1 MFGTI
6 LAVDLR
12 RRMELLTEAALPDRE
27 QGMPKY
33 RRSVPVGNRPITSM
47 GIAQARLPG
56 GGSINLMRVMQTNAC
71 SLSCG
76 YCPTYCG
83 GKVPRATVSPEE
95 IATTFMDV
103 NRKGLAQGLFLTSGV
118 PGRPTRA
125 TDRML
130 ATLEV
135 LRQREGF
142 TGYIHVKLL
151 PGAEIAQVE
160 AAQRLA
166 TRISVNL
173 EGPTD
178 AHVSTLA
185 KEKNL
190 TGDLLPKLEL
200 AGRLYRE
207 AREEG
212 GPGPRGSTTT
222 QFVVGAVGE
231 KDQEVLRLVARLEGQ
246 RLLHHAHF
254 SAFQPVVGTPFEGFA
269 PTPAARESRLYQAE
283 HLLREYGFGVEEL
296 AFETGGNLPLEHDP
310 KTAWALANPE
320 RFPLEVT
327 RAPLELLLRVPGL
340 GPKAARLIV
349 QTRRRAVLRG
359 LGDLRRIGVDTVRAG
374 YYLTLHGRRLAPSP
388 APQQL
393 RLFAP
398 GDHLTQ
404 APFRTPIP
412 PCAYR

>member
-1 MFGTI
+1 
-6 LAVDLR
+6 
-12 RRMELLTEAALPDRE
+12 
-27 QGMPKY
+27 
-33 RRSVPVGNRPITSM
+33 
-47 GIAQARLPG
+47 
-56 GGSINLMRVMQTNAC
+56 MRVMQTNAC

-118 PGRPTRA
+118 PGRATRA

-142 TGYIHVKLL
+142 SGYIHVKLL
-151 PGAEIAQVE
+151 PGAEVAQVE

-200 AGRLYRE
+200 AGRLYRQ

-254 SAFQPVVGTPFEGFA
+254 SAFQPVVGTPFEDRA

-296 AFETGGNLPLEHDP
+296 AFETTGNLPLEHDP
-310 KTAWALANPE
+310 KTAWALAHPE

-340 GPKAARLIV
+340 GPKAARTIV
-349 QTRRRAVLRG
+349 QLRRRAVLRD

-374 YYLTLHGRRLAPSP
+374 YYLTLHGRRLAPRP
-388 APQQL
+388 APHQL

-404 APFRTPIP
+404 APFRTPVP

>member
-1 MFGTI
+1 M
-6 LAVDLR
+6 DLR

-33 RRSVPVGNRPITSM
+33 RRSVPVGNRPLTSM

-76 YCPTYCG
+76 YCPTFCG

-95 IATTFMDV
+95 VAATFMDV

-130 ATLEV
+130 ATLEL
-135 LRQREGF
+135 LRKREGF
-142 TGYIHVKLL
+142 AGYIHIKLL
-151 PGAEIAQVE
+151 PGAETAQVE
-160 AAQRLA
+160 AAARLA

-173 EGPTD
+173 EGPSD
-178 AHVSTLA
+178 HHVRALA
-185 KEKNL
+185 KEKYL
-190 TGDLLPKLEL
+190 SGDLLPKLEL
-200 AGRLYRE
+200 AGRLYRQ

-222 QFVVGAVGE
+222 QFVVGAAGE
-231 KDQEVLRLVARLEGQ
+231 RDREILGVVARLERQ

-254 SAFQPVVGTPFEGFA
+254 SAFQPVVGTPFENRA
-269 PTPAARESRLYQAE
+269 PTPAIREARLYQAE
-283 HLLREYGFGVEEL
+283 HLLRDYGFDFDEL
-296 AFETGGNLPLEHDP
+296 AFAADGNLPLEHDP
-310 KTAWALANPE
+310 KTTWALAHPE
-320 RFPLEVT
+320 RFPLDVT
-327 RAPLELLLRVPGL
+327 RAPLEMLLRVPGV
-340 GPKAARLIV
+340 GPKAARTLV
-349 QTRRRAVLRG
+349 HVRRRTTLRD
-359 LGDLRRIGVDTVRAG
+359 LRDLRRAGVDTVRAG
-374 YYLTLHGRRLAPSP
+374 YYLTLRGQRLAIAP
-388 APQQL
+388 APHQL

-398 GDHLTQ
+398 GEHLTQ
-404 APFRTPIP
+404 APFRTPVP

>member
-1 MFGTI
+1 
-6 LAVDLR
+6 
-12 RRMELLTEAALPDRE
+12 MELLTEAALPDRE

-95 IATTFMDV
+95 VATTFMDV

-118 PGRPTRA
+118 PGRATRA

-135 LRQREGF
+135 LRHREGF
-142 TGYIHVKLL
+142 GGYIHVKLL
-151 PGAEIAQVE
+151 PGAETGQVE
-160 AAQRLA
+160 AAARLA

-173 EGPTD
+173 EGPSD
-178 AHVSTLA
+178 AHVRTLA
-185 KEKNL
+185 REKDL
-190 TGDLLPKLEL
+190 SGDLLPKLEL

-212 GPGPRGSTTT
+212 GPSLRGSTTT

-231 KDQEVLRLVARLEGQ
+231 KDREVLGLVAGLERR

-269 PTPAARESRLYQAE
+269 PTPAAREARLYQAE

-296 AFETGGNLPLEHDP
+296 AFESGGNLPLDHDP
-310 KTAWALANPE
+310 KTAWALAHPE
-320 RFPLEVT
+320 RFPLELT
-327 RAPLELLLRVPGL
+327 RAPLELLLRVPGV
-340 GPKAARLIV
+340 GPKAARAIV
-349 QTRRRAVLRG
+349 TERRRVVVRG
-359 LGDLRRIGVDTVRAG
+359 VYDLRRIGVDTVRAA
-374 YYLTLHGRRLAPSP
+374 YYLSLHGRRLATVP
-388 APQQL
+388 APHQL

-398 GDHLTQ
+398 GEHLTQ
-404 APFRTPIP
+404 APFRTPVP

>member
-1 MFGTI
+1 M
-6 LAVDLR
+6 DLR

-118 PGRPTRA
+118 PGRATRA

-254 SAFQPVVGTPFEGFA
+254 SAFQPVAGTPFEDRA

-340 GPKAARLIV
+340 GPKAARTLV
-349 QTRRRAVLRG
+349 QLRRRAVLRD

-374 YYLTLHGRRLAPSP
+374 YYLTLHGRRLAPRP
-388 APQQL
+388 APHQL

-404 APFRTPIP
+404 APFRTPVP

>member
-1 MFGTI
+1 M
-6 LAVDLR
+6 DLR
-12 RRMELLTEAALPDRE
+12 RRFELLTEAALPDRE

-33 RRSVPVGNRPITSM
+33 RRSVPVNGRPITSM

-76 YCPTYCG
+76 YCPTFCG
-83 GKVPRATVSPEE
+83 GNVPRATVSPEE
-95 IATTFMDV
+95 VATTFMDV

-130 ATLEV
+130 ATLEI
-135 LRQREGF
+135 LRRREGF
-142 TGYIHVKLL
+142 AGYIHVKLL
-151 PGAEIAQVE
+151 PGAKTAQVE
-160 AAQRLA
+160 AAAQLA

-178 AHVSTLA
+178 AHVRTLA
-185 KEKNL
+185 KEKDL
-190 TGDLLPKLEL
+190 SGDLLPKLEL
-200 AGRLYRE
+200 AGRLYRQ

-212 GPGPRGSTTT
+212 RPGPRGSTTT

-231 KDQEVLRLVARLEGQ
+231 LDREVLRLVARLEHQ

-254 SAFQPVVGTPFEGFA
+254 SAFQPVAGTPFEGLA
-269 PTPAARESRLYQAE
+269 PTPAAREARLYQAE

-296 AFETGGNLPLEHDP
+296 AFEAGGNLPLEHDP
-310 KTAWALANPE
+310 KTAWALAHPE
-320 RFPLEVT
+320 RFPLELT
-327 RAPLELLLRVPGL
+327 RAPLDLLLRIPGV
-340 GPKAARLIV
+340 GPKAARALV
-349 QTRRRAVLRG
+349 QARRHAVIRDLR
-359 LGDLRRIGVDTVRAG
+359 DLRRLGVDTVRAG
-374 YYLTLHGRRLAPSP
+374 YYLMLRGRRLAAAP
-388 APQQL
+388 APEQL

-398 GDHLTQ
+398 GGHLTQ
-404 APFRTPIP
+404 APYRTAVP

>member
-1 MFGTI
+1 
-6 LAVDLR
+6 
-12 RRMELLTEAALPDRE
+12 MELLTEAALPDRE

-33 RRSVPVGNRPITSM
+33 RRAVPVGNHPITSM

-118 PGRPTRA
+118 PGRATRA

-142 TGYIHVKLL
+142 SGYIHVKLL
-151 PGAEIAQVE
+151 PGAETAQV
-160 AAQRLA
+160 AAAARLA

-178 AHVSTLA
+178 AHVSRLA

-231 KDQEVLRLVARLEGQ
+231 KDQEVLRLVARLERQ

-296 AFETGGNLPLEHDP
+296 AFESGGNLPLEHDP
-310 KTAWALANPE
+310 KTAWALAHPE
-320 RFPLEVT
+320 RFPLEIT

-340 GPKAARLIV
+340 GPKAARTIV
-349 QTRRRAVLRG
+349 QMRRRAVVRG
-359 LGDLRRIGVDTVRAG
+359 LQDLRRIGVDTVRAG
-374 YYLTLHGRRLAPSP
+374 YYLTLHGRRLAATL
-388 APQQL
+388 APHQL

-398 GDHLTQ
+398 GEHLTQ
-404 APFRTPIP
+404 APFRTPVP

>member
-1 MFGTI
+1 
-6 LAVDLR
+6 
-12 RRMELLTEAALPDRE
+12 
-27 QGMPKY
+27 
-33 RRSVPVGNRPITSM
+33 
-47 GIAQARLPG
+47 
-56 GGSINLMRVMQTNAC
+56 
-71 SLSCG
+71 
-76 YCPTYCG
+76 
-83 GKVPRATVSPEE
+83 
-95 IATTFMDV
+95 
-103 NRKGLAQGLFLTSGV
+103 
-118 PGRPTRA
+118 
-125 TDRML
+125 ML

-142 TGYIHVKLL
+142 SGYIHVKLL

-254 SAFQPVVGTPFEGFA
+254 SAFQPVAGTPFEDRA

-310 KTAWALANPE
+310 KTAWALAHPE

-340 GPKAARLIV
+340 GPKAARTLV
-349 QTRRRAVLRG
+349 QLRRRAVRARPRRSASDRRG
-359 LGDLRRIGVDTVRAG
+359 HGAG
-374 YYLTLHGRRLAPSP
+374 GLLPDAARPTPGA
-388 APQQL
+388 
-393 RLFAP
+393 AP
-398 GDHLTQ
+398 G
-404 APFRTPIP
+404 AAAATPLRARRSP
-412 PCAYR
+412 HAGAVPHAGPALRV